1 MRRILALFL
10 NTILFTESEAQE
22 SPALSFEVETS
33 FSNVQQ
39 IERKKTEEGILSLG
53 LNPFNVFLNF

>member
-10 NTILFTESEAQE
+10 NTILFTESEAQG
-22 SPALSFEVETS
+22 SPALSLEVETS

-39 IERKKTEEGILSLG
+39 IERKKTEEGSLFLG